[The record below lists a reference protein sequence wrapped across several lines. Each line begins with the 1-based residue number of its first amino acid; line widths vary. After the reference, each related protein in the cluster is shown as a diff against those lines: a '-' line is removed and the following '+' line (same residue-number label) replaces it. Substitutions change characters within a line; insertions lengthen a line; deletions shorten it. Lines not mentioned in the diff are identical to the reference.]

1 MKMNLERLL
10 NHLRIFMIP
19 KKLLYYQYIQDP
31 NPMRKRETIKRI
43 DSLKNSG
50 SENDKDIAL
59 MLSKGK
65 QLISYTAEE

>member
-1 MKMNLERLL
+1 
-10 NHLRIFMIP
+10 MIP